1 MVDENT
7 TVLPHDDP
15 SCKDVTGRDAAPGS
29 VRACQDAVAHVQGDW
44 SALRGEGVPLGRRVF
59 RWGLAAIAAAF
70 AVAAAPASAAQAQ
83 AESCT
88 YDPST
93 LTLTATIA
101 SGSAASLTVV
111 GGQLWFGFVPAA
123 CGDATTVN
131 TNSIAVS
138 GEVGSTERLVLD
150 LSGGVLGPGATG
162 ETNIPEIEISVSLG
176 DLSDSTVVIGTDVAD
191 SFAPGQHGIAL
202 NPDGDVDVTLSP
214 STMPLEFYGMGGD
227 DVINGRGQWGAGL
240 HYLGPL
246 HIEGG
251 DGDDGLLRG
260 SSEPDI
266 VLGGPGNDRVEGQD
280 GADVVEGGSGDDS
293 QTGGGET
300 TASPAGPEATA

>member
-1 MVDENT
+1 MQV
-7 TVLPHDDP
+7 V
-15 SCKDVTGRDAAPGS
+15 
-29 VRACQDAVAHVQGDW
+29 
-44 SALRGEGVPLGRRVF
+44 RRVL
-59 RWGLAAIAAAF
+59 RWRTAAIAAAF

-88 YDPST
+88 YNPST
-93 LTLTATIA
+93 QAVSATIG

-123 CGDATTVN
+123 CGAATTVN

-150 LSGGVLGPGATG
+150 MSGGVFGPGATG
-162 ETNIPEIEISVSLG
+162 ETNFPEIEISVALG

-191 SFAPGQHGIAL
+191 SFAPGQNGIAL

-266 VLGGPGNDRVEGQD
+266 VLGGSGNDRLEGQD
-280 GADVVEGGSGDDS
+280 ARRRARRRIGRRLPVRGRRRRQHHRRARSRRPH
-293 QTGGGET
+293 GERWQRH
-300 TASPAGPEATA
+300 PLCE